1 MIAICGLNCVLHI
14 LLHRY
19 LTETFYWFVLEFFT
33 VVVNVF
39 INRVPTI
46 ATALLLMFAEKS
58 LDTADPSLF
67 YGEAQVAASHTIS
80 FKVEHCTEACA
91 RLFWQIICSTVIVA
105 LGILLGGGSLV
116 CLSRGSWA
124 QNGQIQNGNST
135 QDILNNME
143 EEALP
148 EIEPEPSEGSLIRD
162 TLKSP
167 TGY

>member
-1 MIAICGLNCVLHI
+1 MIAIRSLNCVLHI

-39 INRVPTI
+39 FNSIPTI

-58 LDTADPSLF
+58 PYTADPSLV
-67 YGEAQVAASHTIS
+67 YGEAQVTASDIIS
-80 FKVEHCTEACA
+80 FKVEYCTEAC
-91 RLFWQIICSTVIVA
+91 LFWQIICSTVIVA

-135 QDILNNME
+135 DDILNNME
-143 EEALP
+143 QEVLP
-148 EIEPEPSEGSLIRD
+148 QIEPEPSGGSLIRD
-162 TLKSP
+162 T
-167 TGY
+167 

>member
-14 LLHRY
+14 LLHHY
-19 LTETFYWFVLEFFT
+19 LTETFYWLVLEFFT

-39 INRVPTI
+39 INRIPTI

-58 LDTADPSLF
+58 LDTDDPSLV
-67 YGEAQVAASHTIS
+67 YGEAQVTASDIIIIIII
-80 FKVEHCTEACA
+80 HCTEACA

-105 LGILLGGGSLV
+105 LGILLGAGSLV

-135 QDILNNME
+135 DDILNNME
-143 EEALP
+143 QEALP
-148 EIEPEPSEGSLIRD
+148 QTEPEPSEGSLIRD
-162 TLKSP
+162 T
-167 TGY
+167 